1 MRDTA
6 PTARRALL
14 TSGVDRA
21 APAPRAL
28 NRKGPAMAAH
38 RRTRPRRPLRVG
50 SATALAFGVV
60 ASLAPAAQASAAQAP
75 TAKTATA
82 TAKATAGHT
91 PETRGEA
98 GQTAPAKTSKSK
110 TSNSKATKS
119 TATKS
124 TATTTNSTTQT
135 SASPS
140 PPAPQA
146 AVEGDGSYYVTSSDP
161 QLLLDTGCQDGSAD
175 ASSGAPERLTILDFG
190 GQYADGSGTKPVAGP
205 AELTNTGVEE
215 LAENYALGWYL
226 CTDTD
231 RSAVL
236 TLGVGT
242 NNSLADVTTAGGVA
256 WAKVVATVA
265 AAEATVT
272 NRVVVDGA
280 DDIETEFSAPA
291 AALDWAAG
299 YSAAGTGG
307 YYLDYGDAGGCP
319 KTTWDNGACNNGWNQ
334 YDVWQVSWGE
344 PAALPVPEIYYPGNA
359 AQWAQISRY
368 GTTGL
373 DGPAI
378 DFAGDL
384 SEYAADPTTLNPVQS
399 WAALAAT
406 LNTPPAT
413 TQTSLTDIRY
423 ETR

>member
-1 MRDTA
+1 
-6 PTARRALL
+6 
-14 TSGVDRA
+14 
-21 APAPRAL
+21 
-28 NRKGPAMAAH
+28 MAAH
-38 RRTRPRRPLRVG
+38 RRTRPRRPATVG

-60 ASLAPAAQASAAQAP
+60 ASLAPSAQASTAQTSTARTSAAQ
-75 TAKTATA
+75 TAAARTS

-91 PETRGEA
+91 PATRNRPR
-98 GQTAPAKTSKSK
+98 QTGTAKTA
-110 TSNSKATKS
+110 KAT
-119 TATKS
+119 T
-124 TATTTNSTTQT
+124 STTRNSPLQT
-135 SASPS
+135 PASPS
-140 PPAPQA
+140 PTAAPPAPQT
-146 AVEGDGSYYVTSSDP
+146 AVEGDGSYYVTSSNP

-175 ASSGAPERLTILDFG
+175 ASSDAPQRLTILDFG

-205 AELTNTGVEE
+205 AELSNAGIEE

-226 CTDTD
+226 CTGTD
-231 RSAVL
+231 RSTVL

-256 WAKVVATVA
+256 WADVVATVA
-265 AAEATVT
+265 AAEAALT

-299 YSAAGTGG
+299 YSAAGTGSD
-307 YYLDYGDAGGCP
+307 YLDYGDAGGCP
-319 KTTWDNGACNNGWNQ
+319 ESTRNNGACNNGWNQ

-344 PAALPVPEIYYPGNA
+344 PAALPLPEIYYPGNA

-368 GTTGL
+368 GTTVL
-373 DGPAI
+373 DGAAI
-378 DFAGDL
+378 DFTGDL
-384 SEYAADPTTLNPVQS
+384 SEYAADPTTLNPDQS

-413 TQTSLTDIRY
+413 TQTSLTDIHY
-423 ETR
+423 ETG